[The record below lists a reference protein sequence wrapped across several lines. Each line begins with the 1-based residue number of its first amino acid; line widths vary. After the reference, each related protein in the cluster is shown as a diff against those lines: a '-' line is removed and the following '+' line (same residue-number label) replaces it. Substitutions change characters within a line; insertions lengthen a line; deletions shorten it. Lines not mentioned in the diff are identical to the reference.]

1 MQEVSENIEK
11 IKSIFLNTQL
21 FYATNGS
28 MKSLLEYLEKIPATF
43 RSIAY
48 ESASMSIA
56 LKGFENSMD
65 TTEWQS
71 FANGPA
77 KAHQAQLY
85 IGLGWA
91 IAKLNLPFL
100 SIVEKLDPL
109 LHFRVADGCGY
120 YDGSFRQRQSVMSQQ
135 LPAYLPVAILS
146 LYDEGLGRSLL
157 YSCNADID
165 KIKKTIETFSAK
177 RQAALWR
184 GMGIAVGYVGGC
196 TDKLL
201 KNIFD
206 YAGEHGVQLAC
217 GAALAAK
224 SRMDANSMTTDTDR
238 CSRLWFTLAG
248 EAVKMFS
255 VIPEDVA
262 TNYDREDFYNC
273 WIKQIEEGLTER
285 FRAENNL

>member
-1 MQEVSENIEK
+1 MEEVSENLEK
-11 IKSIFLNTQL
+11 IKSIFFSTQS
-21 FYATNGS
+21 FYATHGS
-28 MKSLLEYLEKIPATF
+28 MKSLVDYLEEIPATY
-43 RSIAY
+43 RSIGY
-48 ESASMSIA
+48 ESASMAIA
-56 LKGFENSMD
+56 LKGFENNID
-65 TTEWQS
+65 TTEWLI

-100 SIVEKLDPL
+100 SIAERLDPL

-120 YDGSFRQRQSVMSQQ
+120 YDGSFRQRQSVMSGQ
-135 LPAYLPVAILS
+135 LPVYLPIDILS
-146 LYDEGLGRSLL
+146 LYDQGLGRSLL
-157 YSCNADID
+157 YTCNADID
-165 KIKKTIETFSAK
+165 KIKKTIETFSAE

-255 VIPEDVA
+255 VIPEDVTA
-262 TNYDREDFYNC
+262 KYDREDFYNC

>member
-1 MQEVSENIEK
+1 MEEVSENLEK
-11 IKSIFLNTQL
+11 IKCIFFSTQL

-28 MKSLLEYLEKIPATF
+28 MKLLLEYLEEIPATY
-43 RSIAY
+43 RSIGY
-48 ESASMSIA
+48 ESASMAIA
-56 LKGFENSMD
+56 LKGFEKDND
-65 TTEWQS
+65 TTEWQI

-77 KAHQAQLY
+77 RAHQAQLY

-100 SIVEKLDPL
+100 SIVEKLNPL

-120 YDGSFRQRQSVMSQQ
+120 YDGSFRQRQSVMNRQ
-135 LPAYLPVAILS
+135 LPVYLPNAVLP
-146 LYDEGLGRSLL
+146 LYDQGLGRSLL
-157 YSCNADID
+157 YTCNADIN

-177 RQAALWR
+177 RHAALWR
-184 GMGIAVGYVGGC
+184 GTGIAVGYVGGC
-196 TDKLL
+196 TDKVL

-224 SRMDANSMTTDTDR
+224 SRIDANSMTTDTDR
-238 CSRLWFTLAG
+238 SSRLWFTLAG
-248 EAVKMFS
+248 EAVKIFS
-255 VIPEDVA
+255 VIPENVA
-262 TNYDREDFYNC
+262 ANYEREDFYNC

-285 FRAENNL
+285 FKTDNNL

>member
-1 MQEVSENIEK
+1 MEEISERIEK
-11 IKSIFLNTQL
+11 IKSIFLCTQL
-21 FYATNGS
+21 FCATHSS

-43 RSIAY
+43 RSIGY
-48 ESASMSIA
+48 ESASMAIA
-56 LKGFENSMD
+56 LTGFENDMD
-65 TTEWQS
+65 TTEWQI

-77 KAHQAQLY
+77 KVHQAQLY

-135 LPAYLPVAILS
+135 LPVYLPIEVLS
-146 LYDEGLGRSLL
+146 LYDQGLGRSLL
-157 YSCNADID
+157 YTCNAEID

-177 RQAALWR
+177 RHAALWR
-184 GMGIAVGYVGGC
+184 GIGIAVGYVGGC
-196 TDKLL
+196 TDKVL
-201 KNIFD
+201 KSIFD

-224 SRMDANSMTTDTDR
+224 SRMDANSMTTDTGR

-248 EAVKMFS
+248 KAVDMFS
-255 VIPEDVA
+255 FIKEDVA
-262 TNYDREDFYNC
+262 AKYNKEDFYNC
-273 WIKQIEEGLTER
+273 WIQQIEEGLIER
-285 FRAENNL
+285 FKAENNL